1 MTDCEGL
8 LTNSHTLLLNAR
20 RYEKKKILRLFVIRK
35 ARNKRE
41 RKNSLL
47 KDTIPVVIA

>member
-1 MTDCEGL
+1 MGL

-20 RYEKKKILRLFVIRK
+20 RYEKKKRILRLFVIRK
-35 ARNKRE
+35 ARKKRE